1 LSAIIAIIILA
12 LALRGIQDYRQL
24 KSQLVAEVQRDVTA
38 QVVDKLIKDTLAS
51 VAGRINTDAAE
62 LQKHILEQ
70 AEKRLRD
77 ETLKLADE
85 MAQRDDFRDEVSQ
98 RVAALINPGS
108 TTTTPDEFDEPS
120 PAT

>member
-1 LSAIIAIIILA
+1 MSAIIAIIILV

-24 KSQLVAEVQRDVTA
+24 KFQLVTEVKGEVTA
-38 QVVDKLIKDTLAS
+38 QLVEKLIQDTLAS
-51 VAGRINTDAAE
+51 VAGRISADAAE
-62 LQKHILEQ
+62 LQKQILEQ

-77 ETLKLADE
+77 ETLKLAEE

-98 RVAALINPGS
+98 RVAALIKPGS

-120 PAT
+120 SVA